1 MKNFLSEDDIE
12 QAVVEKIFRDQL
24 RWQVLNAYTAQAD
37 HLNDGTQRTD
47 KTEVV
52 LRSVL
57 RKKLEQLNPDLPPA
71 ALEQAAEI
79 LCQGRR
85 AVSLIK
91 ANAAVYQLLREG
103 VPVRYAGEEGKEE
116 TAFARVI
123 DFAHPER
130 NEFLAV
136 RQLWIKG
143 SLGYRRPDI
152 ILYVNGLPLVLIE
165 LKNSN
170 VKVKNGYD
178 DNLTNYRAEL
188 PQLFWYNV
196 VTIIS
201 NGHQTRV
208 GSFTAGWEHFGEWL
222 RTTDERERPDKQRI
236 REYQVSLDYAVLGL
250 CTPERLVDYLE
261 NFVLYHAGTTKV
273 IAKNHQ
279 FLGVNKAIAA
289 FQHRQERQGK
299 LGVFWHTQGSGK
311 SFSMVFFT
319 RKILRK
325 FGGHYTFLIVTD
337 RDDLDGQIYSNFL
350 DMGAFSKNDTTVA
363 RPGSSEQL
371 RSVLGQHKSYIF
383 TLIHKFRYPK
393 GKPYPVLS
401 ERDDIIVIVDEAH
414 RTQYKDLAENMRTGL
429 PNAQYIAFTGTPL
442 LGKEKKTNQ
451 WFGDYVSEY
460 NFAQAVDDGATV
472 PLYYDKRVPEVQIA
486 NDDLDEELATILENE
501 DLSEDEQMKLEN
513 TFSREMEV
521 IKRDDRLETI
531 ARDIAYH
538 FPRRGYL
545 GKGMVITVDKFTAVK
560 MYDKVRNHWKK
571 EQKRLRSEIST
582 EKDSWRKDELRKALE
597 YMNRVEMA
605 VVVSEEAGENE
616 KFEKAELNIAP
627 HRRRMNALGENGQTI
642 EYNFKDADHP
652 LHLVFVCSMWLTGFD
667 APTVSTLYLDKPMKN
682 HTLMQT
688 IARANRVAPGKVNG
702 LVVDYYNVFRNI
714 RQALSDYGQGE
725 AVDSDR
731 EKQLVEDKS
740 QLFTLLDKALEDCL
754 QFCQEHD
761 IDLEKIAQQDQI
773 FAQLGLF
780 NAFADKLLASDEVH
794 KTFLVFDNTTYA
806 LYEACKPDISKQ
818 RHQYRLVEVIHY
830 LRGVLDSH
838 APTGN
843 IERARQR
850 VADLLDQSV
859 LTEDDVSRAAEER
872 AVTIRGYEKALNLA
886 TLNVEKTK
894 KEFRDSPYKNIQ
906 IADLRSFITEKLLK
920 MLEENVTR
928 GSFMERFQVIINRY
942 NSGGRLTEDYFQDLV
957 DFVEDL
963 KAEDQRNIKL
973 GLSPEELELF
983 DLLQRG
989 EFTQQEEQDV
999 KNAAKH
1005 LLQRLK
1011 EEKPTVLISGW
1022 HKDTSS
1028 QLKVKN
1034 AIEDTLDRNLPKS
1047 YDRKTY
1053 AEVCSKVYDHVFVQ
1067 ASHGKGWAA

>member
-57 RKKLEQLNPDLPPA
+57 RRKLDQLNPDLPPA
-71 ALEQAAEI
+71 ALEQAAES

-91 ANAAVYQLLREG
+91 ANAEVYQLLREG

-350 DMGAFSKNDTTVA
+350 DMGAFSKNDATVA

-414 RTQYKDLAENMRTGL
+414 RTQYKGPSREHAYRSSQRPVHCLHGHSAVG
-429 PNAQYIAFTGTPL
+429 Q
-442 LGKEKKTNQ
+442 GKENQ
-451 WFGDYVSEY
+451 PVVW
-460 NFAQAVDDGATV
+460 
-472 PLYYDKRVPEVQIA
+472 
-486 NDDLDEELATILENE
+486 
-501 DLSEDEQMKLEN
+501 
-513 TFSREMEV
+513 
-521 IKRDDRLETI
+521 
-531 ARDIAYH
+531 
-538 FPRRGYL
+538 
-545 GKGMVITVDKFTAVK
+545 
-560 MYDKVRNHWKK
+560 
-571 EQKRLRSEIST
+571 RLRVGIQ
-582 EKDSWRKDELRKALE
+582 LRP
-597 YMNRVEMA
+597 
-605 VVVSEEAGENE
+605 S
-616 KFEKAELNIAP
+616 
-627 HRRRMNALGENGQTI
+627 RRRWGDRTPVL
-642 EYNFKDADHP
+642 
-652 LHLVFVCSMWLTGFD
+652 
-667 APTVSTLYLDKPMKN
+667 
-682 HTLMQT
+682 
-688 IARANRVAPGKVNG
+688 
-702 LVVDYYNVFRNI
+702 
-714 RQALSDYGQGE
+714 RQAGARS
-725 AVDSDR
+725 A
-731 EKQLVEDKS
+731 
-740 QLFTLLDKALEDCL
+740 DC
-754 QFCQEHD
+754 
-761 IDLEKIAQQDQI
+761 
-773 FAQLGLF
+773 
-780 NAFADKLLASDEVH
+780 
-794 KTFLVFDNTTYA
+794 
-806 LYEACKPDISKQ
+806 Q
-818 RHQYRLVEVIHY
+818 RR
-830 LRGVLDSH
+830 
-838 APTGN
+838 
-843 IERARQR
+843 
-850 VADLLDQSV
+850 
-859 LTEDDVSRAAEER
+859 
-872 AVTIRGYEKALNLA
+872 
-886 TLNVEKTK
+886 
-894 KEFRDSPYKNIQ
+894 
-906 IADLRSFITEKLLK
+906 
-920 MLEENVTR
+920 TR
-928 GSFMERFQVIINRY
+928 
-942 NSGGRLTEDYFQDLV
+942 
-957 DFVEDL
+957 
-963 KAEDQRNIKL
+963 
-973 GLSPEELELF
+973 
-983 DLLQRG
+983 
-989 EFTQQEEQDV
+989 
-999 KNAAKH
+999 
-1005 LLQRLK
+1005 
-1011 EEKPTVLISGW
+1011 
-1022 HKDTSS
+1022 
-1028 QLKVKN
+1028 
-1034 AIEDTLDRNLPKS
+1034 
-1047 YDRKTY
+1047 
-1053 AEVCSKVYDHVFVQ
+1053 
-1067 ASHGKGWAA
+1067 